1 MMSEHQF
8 RKTTVSRDHI
18 QRPTNNLVKA
28 GDMAAEKTP
37 ARLKSKNTLPK
48 NLRYD
53 LENALVGLCDV
64 WFEDIKPYLERNNIK
79 VHVHE
84 PVEGNGQGDSARG
97 TGAPNCAHLH
107 PGRSYRRQRRG
118 ASCVASCSTPLT
130 ASRAPCRRPP
140 ASPPVARHPTRPA
153 TQSKLH
159 QSNEETNLK
168 AVIRRTRK
176 KKPKAFHSRR
186 VVPRLCQ
193 TYSKL
198 IMELNKEAL
207 TGKPKSSHRNNT
219 KDLIDIIAE
228 KHDKMLSRVLHRSPD
243 RLDTSRRP
251 SSLNLFSPYKP
262 GKKSTSRK
270 KTRPWR

>member
-107 PGRSYRRQRRG
+107 PASSAPRCELCRLLFNAANSIESAVSQAACVSACG
-118 ASCVASCSTPLT
+118 ASPDQ
-130 ASRAPCRRPP
+130 
-140 ASPPVARHPTRPA
+140 TR
-153 TQSKLH
+153 
-159 QSNEETNLK
+159 
-168 AVIRRTRK
+168 
-176 KKPKAFHSRR
+176 
-186 VVPRLCQ
+186 
-193 TYSKL
+193 
-198 IMELNKEAL
+198 
-207 TGKPKSSHRNNT
+207 NT
-219 KDLIDIIAE
+219 K
-228 KHDKMLSRVLHRSPD
+228 
-243 RLDTSRRP
+243 
-251 SSLNLFSPYKP
+251 
-262 GKKSTSRK
+262 
-270 KTRPWR
+270 